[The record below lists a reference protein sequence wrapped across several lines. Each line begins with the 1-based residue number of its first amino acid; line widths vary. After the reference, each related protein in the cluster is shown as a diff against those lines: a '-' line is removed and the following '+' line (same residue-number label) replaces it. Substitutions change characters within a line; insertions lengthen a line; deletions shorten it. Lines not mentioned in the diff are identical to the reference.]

1 MKKIFSVLILVA
13 MLSSCNETV
22 EFNDSSVLQGVK
34 NNEFWKSD
42 TVTATVTPTTL
53 TIVGEN
59 DTETLTLR
67 VPLPSTIVDP
77 LKENT
82 FITYLLGI
90 STTKKATYT
99 ITNAAGTVVYETGIA
114 EEDGQ
119 IIISEFNGA
128 VVSGS
133 FRFNAYNTDE
143 DATEDDI
150 INYQNGIFYKVP
162 IVTSL

>member
-1 MKKIFSVLILVA
+1 MKKIFSTLILIVI
-13 MLSSCNETV
+13 LSSCSETV

-34 NNEFWKSD
+34 NNEFWKSN

-53 TIVGEN
+53 TIVGET

-67 VPLPSTIVDP
+67 IPLPSTVVDP
-77 LKENT
+77 VKENT
-82 FITYLLGI
+82 FITYLLGVNAN
-90 STTKKATYT
+90 KKATYT
-99 ITNAAGTVVYETGIA
+99 ITNASGTVVYETGTA

-119 IIISEFNGA
+119 VVISEFNGA

-143 DATEDDI
+143 EADEDDI

-162 IVTSL
+162 ITTSL